1 MCVDRSDG
9 EVTTYISY
17 DPTTMTVSIQITS
30 KVHEVYNLIR
40 YSTVSWTL
48 CQEICIQPF
57 T

>member
-1 MCVDRSDG
+1 MSAH
-9 EVTTYISY
+9 
-17 DPTTMTVSIQITS
+17 ITS
-30 KVHEVYNLIR
+30 KVHEVYNLMC